1 MKYVVITT
9 ARYRKSVKRL
19 RFYKQKHQAL
29 IEVVR
34 LLQEGRII
42 PLKYQD
48 HKLQGNMSHFREL
61 HIQPDLLLVYQRMRK
76 LKVVRLVNVGSHSD
90 IF

>member
-1 MKYVVITT
+1 M
-9 ARYRKSVKRL
+9 KRL

-42 PLKYQD
+42 SSKYQD